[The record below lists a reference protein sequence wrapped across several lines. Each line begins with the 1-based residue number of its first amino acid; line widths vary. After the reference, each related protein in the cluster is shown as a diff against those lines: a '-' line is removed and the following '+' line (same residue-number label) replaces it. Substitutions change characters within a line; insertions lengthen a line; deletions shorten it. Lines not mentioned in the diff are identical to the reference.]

1 MSAEEEPSRKA
12 GSRMNSNEREPQNI
26 AVTPSSRDYLG
37 KFAQS
42 GLLEGERGQQEI
54 PDDVKPVL
62 EALHHVLGGGKVSI
76 TIDSPGDAA
85 VVEELNGMLNKAK
98 DEYNQAPQGK
108 QIFYF

>member
-1 MSAEEEPSRKA
+1 
-12 GSRMNSNEREPQNI
+12 MNSNEREPQNI
-26 AVTPSSRDYLG
+26 AVTASSRDYLE

-54 PDDVKPVL
+54 AAGVKPVL

-85 VVEELNGMLNKAK
+85 VVEELNDVLYKAT
-98 DEYNQAPQGK
+98 DEYNHLPQER
-108 QIFYF
+108 QVFYF